1 MEDNMSLVQIRTLKT
16 RKEELKKI
24 AKINGYTLN
33 SLINKLIIDYIKKNR
48 VKQWHLKKLSKS

>member
-48 VKQWHLKKLSKS
+48 VKQ

>member
-1 MEDNMSLVQIRTLKT
+1 MEDNMSLVQIRTLKA

-24 AKINGYTLN
+24 AKSNGYTLN